1 MLTRVSESLNYL
13 IKIVRSEEFPGV
25 PPFKAILSKVF
36 NPKM

>member
-13 IKIVRSEEFPGV
+13 RKIVRSKECPGV

-36 NPKM
+36 SPKM